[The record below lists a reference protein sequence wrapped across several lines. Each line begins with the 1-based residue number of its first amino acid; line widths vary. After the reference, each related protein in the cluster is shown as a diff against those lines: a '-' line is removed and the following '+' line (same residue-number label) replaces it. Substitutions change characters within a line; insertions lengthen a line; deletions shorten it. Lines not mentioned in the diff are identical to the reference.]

1 MNLKEK
7 IEELYSK
14 INSAQRKS
22 GLNHQVQIVG
32 VTKTRP
38 FSFIEESYVAGLR
51 HIGENRVQEA
61 ESKFGSFNNMPNL
74 KKRFIGHLQSNK
86 SKKCVELF
94 DAIDS
99 ISSIKTLKKIK
110 KHSLELNKRISLSI
124 EINTSKELQKH
135 GFYPDQKHEILKCF
149 NCGGRSIEG
158 LMTVGPN
165 TSNEQSI
172 RYAFITL
179 RQTKEWL
186 ESETGR
192 KIKHL
197 SMGMSGDYE
206 VAVEEGSTMIRVGSF
221 LYGPRS

>member
-7 IEELYSK
+7 IEELYFK
-14 INSAQRKS
+14 INSAQRKN
-22 GLNHQVQIVG
+22 GLNHQVEIVG

-38 FSFIEESYVAGLR
+38 FSYIEESYTAGLR
-51 HIGENRVQEA
+51 HIGENRIQEA
-61 ESKFGSFNNMPNL
+61 ENKFGSFSNMRKL

-86 SKKCVELF
+86 SKRCVELF

-99 ISSIKTLKKIK
+99 LSSIKTLKKVK
-110 KHSLELNKRISLSI
+110 RHSLELNKRMSLFI
-124 EINTSKELQKH
+124 EINTSNESQKH
-135 GFYPDQKHEILKCF
+135 GFHPNQKHEILECF
-149 NCGGRSIEG
+149 DCGGRSIEG

-165 TSNEQSI
+165 TSNMQSI
-172 RYAFITL
+172 RHAFKTL
-179 RQTKEWL
+179 RKTKDWV

-206 VAVEEGSTMIRVGSF
+206 IAVEEGSTMIRVGSF

>member
-7 IEELYSK
+7 VEELYSR
-14 INSAQRKS
+14 INSAQRKN
-22 GLNHQVQIVG
+22 GLNHQVEIVG

-38 FSFIEESYVAGLR
+38 FSYLEKSYTAGLR
-51 HIGENRVQEA
+51 HIGENRIQEA
-61 ESKFGSFNNMPNL
+61 ESKFRSFNNMPSL

-110 KHSLELNKRISLSI
+110 KHSLELNKKMSLLV
-124 EINTSKELQKH
+124 EINTSKESQKH
-135 GFYPDQKHEILKCF
+135 GFFPDQKHEILECF
-149 NCGGRSIEG
+149 DFGGRSIEG

-165 TSNEQSI
+165 TSNKQII
-172 RYAFITL
+172 RHAFTTL
-179 RQTKEWL
+179 RETKEWV

-206 VAVEEGSTMIRVGSF
+206 TAVEEGSTMIRVGSF

>member
-7 IEELYSK
+7 VEELYSK
-14 INSAQRKS
+14 INSAQRKN
-22 GLNHQVQIVG
+22 GLNHQVEIDG

-38 FSFIEESYVAGLR
+38 FSYIEESYTAGLK
-51 HIGENRVQEA
+51 HIGENRIQEA
-61 ESKFGSFNNMPNL
+61 ESKFRSFSNMTNL

-110 KHSLELNKRISLSI
+110 KYSLELNKRMSLLI
-124 EINTSKELQKH
+124 EINTSNEPQKH
-135 GFYPDQKHEILKCF
+135 GFYPDQKHEILECF
-149 NCGGRSIEG
+149 DCGGQSVPG

-165 TSNEQSI
+165 TSNVQRI
-172 RYAFITL
+172 RHALTTL
-179 RQTKEWL
+179 RETKEWF

-192 KIKHL
+192 KVKHL

-206 VAVEEGSTMIRVGSF
+206 EAVEEGSTMIRVGSF
-221 LYGPRS
+221 LYGPRN

>member
-7 IEELYSK
+7 VEELYSK

-22 GLNHQVQIVG
+22 GLNHRVEIVG

-38 FSFIEESYVAGLR
+38 FSYIEESYAAGLR
-51 HIGENRVQEA
+51 HIGENRIQEA
-61 ESKFGSFNNMPNL
+61 ESKFESFSNMPNL

-110 KHSLELNKRISLSI
+110 KHSLELDKRMSLFI
-124 EINTSKELQKH
+124 EINTSNEPQKH
-135 GFYPDQKHEILKCF
+135 GFYPDQKHEILECF
-149 NCGGRSIEG
+149 DCGGQSVQG

-165 TSNEQSI
+165 TSNMQSI
-172 RYAFITL
+172 RHAFITL
-179 RQTKEWL
+179 RETKEWV
-186 ESETGR
+186 ESEAGR
-192 KIKHL
+192 KVKHL

-206 VAVEEGSTMIRVGSF
+206 IAVEEGSTMIRVGSF

>member
-14 INSAQRKS
+14 INSAQRKN

-94 DAIDS
+94 DSIDS

-110 KHSLELNKRISLSI
+110 KHSLELNKRMSLFI
-124 EINTSKELQKH
+124 EINTSKESQKH
-135 GFYPDQKHEILKCF
+135 GFYPDQKHEILECF
-149 NCGGRSIEG
+149 DCGGRSIEG

-165 TSNEQSI
+165 TSNVQSI
-172 RYAFITL
+172 RQAFITL
-179 RQTKEWL
+179 RKTKEWVQ
-186 ESETGR
+186 SETGR
-192 KIKHL
+192 KIRHL
-197 SMGMSGDYE
+197 SMGMSVDYE

>member
-14 INSAQRKS
+14 INSAQRKN

-110 KHSLELNKRISLSI
+110 KHSLELNKRMSLFI
-124 EINTSKELQKH
+124 EINTSKESQKH
-135 GFYPDQKHEILKCF
+135 GFYPDQKHEILECF
-149 NCGGRSIEG
+149 DCGGRSIEG
-158 LMTVGPN
+158 LMTIGPN
-165 TSNEQSI
+165 TSKEQSI
-172 RYAFITL
+172 RYAFTTL

>member
-7 IEELYSK
+7 VEELYSK

-22 GLNHQVQIVG
+22 GLNHRVEIVG

-38 FSFIEESYVAGLR
+38 FSCIEESYAAGLR
-51 HIGENRVQEA
+51 HIGENRIQEA
-61 ESKFGSFNNMPNL
+61 ESKFESFSNMTNL

-99 ISSIKTLKKIK
+99 ISSIKTLKRIK
-110 KHSLELNKRISLSI
+110 KHSLELNKRMSLFI
-124 EINTSKELQKH
+124 EINTSKEPQKH
-135 GFYPDQKHEILKCF
+135 GFYPDQKHEILECF
-149 NCGGRSIEG
+149 DCGGRSIEG

-165 TSNEQSI
+165 TSNKQNI
-172 RYAFITL
+172 RHAFTTL
-179 RQTKEWL
+179 RETKEWV
-186 ESETGR
+186 EVETGR
-192 KIKHL
+192 RIKHL

-206 VAVEEGSTMIRVGSF
+206 MAIEEGSTMIRVGSF

>member
-22 GLNHQVQIVG
+22 GLNHQVEIVG

-38 FSFIEESYVAGLR
+38 FSFLEESYAAGLR
-51 HIGENRVQEA
+51 HIGENRIQEA
-61 ESKFGSFNNMPNL
+61 ESKFGSFNKMPNL

-99 ISSIKTLKKIK
+99 INSIKTLKKIK
-110 KHSLELNKRISLSI
+110 NYSLEMDKRMSLFI

-135 GFYPDQKHEILKCF
+135 GFFPDQKNEILECF
-149 NCGGRSIEG
+149 DCGGRLIDG

-165 TSNEQSI
+165 TSNKQSV
-172 RYAFITL
+172 RHAFTAL
-179 RQTKEWL
+179 RETKEWV

-206 VAVEEGSTMIRVGSF
+206 VAVEEGSTMIRIGSF

>member
-14 INSAQRKS
+14 INSAQRKN
-22 GLNHQVQIVG
+22 GLDHQVEIVG

-38 FSFIEESYVAGLR
+38 FSYIEESYIAGLR
-51 HIGENRVQEA
+51 HIGENRIQEA
-61 ESKFGSFNNMPNL
+61 ENKFGSFSNMRNL

-86 SKKCVELF
+86 SKRCVELF
-94 DAIDS
+94 DTIDS
-99 ISSIKTLKKIK
+99 ISSIKTLKKVK
-110 KHSLELNKRISLSI
+110 RHSLEMNKTMSLLI
-124 EINTSKELQKH
+124 EINTSNEFQKH
-135 GFYPDQKHEILKCF
+135 GFFPDQKHEILECF
-149 NCGGRSIEG
+149 DCGGRSIEG
-158 LMTVGPN
+158 LMTIGPN
-165 TSNEQSI
+165 ISNEQSI
-172 RYAFITL
+172 RYAFTTL
-179 RQTKEWL
+179 RETKEWV

-206 VAVEEGSTMIRVGSF
+206 MAVEEGSTMIRVGSF

>member
-7 IEELYSK
+7 VEELHSK
-14 INSAQRKS
+14 INSAQRKN
-22 GLNHQVQIVG
+22 GLDHQVEIVG

-38 FSFIEESYVAGLR
+38 FSYLEKSYTAGLR
-51 HIGENRVQEA
+51 HIGENRIQEA
-61 ESKFGSFNNMPNL
+61 ESKFRSFNNMPSL

-110 KHSLELNKRISLSI
+110 KHSLELNKKMSLLV
-124 EINTSKELQKH
+124 EINTSKESQKH
-135 GFYPDQKHEILKCF
+135 GFFPDQKHEILECF
-149 NCGGRSIEG
+149 DFGGRSIEG

-165 TSNEQSI
+165 TSNKQII
-172 RYAFITL
+172 RHAFTTL
-179 RQTKEWL
+179 RETKEWV

-206 VAVEEGSTMIRVGSF
+206 TAVEEGSTMIRVGSF

>member
-7 IEELYSK
+7 IEELHSK

-22 GLNHQVQIVG
+22 GLNHQVEIVG

-38 FSFIEESYVAGLR
+38 FSYIEESYAAGLR
-51 HIGENRVQEA
+51 HIGENRIQEA

-99 ISSIKTLKKIK
+99 ISSIKTLKKVK
-110 KHSLELNKRISLSI
+110 KHSLELNKRMSLFI
-124 EINTSKELQKH
+124 EINTSKESQKH
-135 GFYPDQKHEILKCF
+135 GFYPDQKHEILECF
-149 NCGGRSIEG
+149 DHGGRSIKG
-158 LMTVGPN
+158 LMTVGPH
-165 TSNEQSI
+165 TSNIQSI
-172 RYAFITL
+172 RHSFTTL
-179 RQTKEWL
+179 RETRDWV
-186 ESETGR
+186 ESETGK

-221 LYGPRS
+221 LYGPRK

>member
-7 IEELYSK
+7 VEELHSK
-14 INSAQRKS
+14 INSAQRKN
-22 GLNHQVQIVG
+22 GLNHKVEIVG
-32 VTKTRP
+32 VTKIRP
-38 FSFIEESYVAGLR
+38 FSYIEESYIAGLR
-51 HIGENRVQEA
+51 HIGENRIQEA
-61 ESKFGSFNNMPNL
+61 ESKFGSFSNMPNL

-99 ISSIKTLKKIK
+99 ISSIKTLKKVK
-110 KHSLELNKRISLSI
+110 KYSIELNKKVSLFI
-124 EINTSKELQKH
+124 EINTSKESQKH
-135 GFYPDQKHEILKCF
+135 GLYPDQKDEILECF
-149 NCGGRSIEG
+149 DCGGRSIEG

-165 TSNEQSI
+165 TSNMQSI
-172 RYAFITL
+172 RHAFTTL
-179 RQTKEWL
+179 RETKEWV
-186 ESETGR
+186 ESKTGR

>member
-7 IEELYSK
+7 VEELHSK
-14 INSAQRKS
+14 INSAQRKN
-22 GLNHQVQIVG
+22 GLDHQVEIVG

-38 FSFIEESYVAGLR
+38 FSYLEKSYTAGLR
-51 HIGENRVQEA
+51 HIGENRIQEA
-61 ESKFGSFNNMPNL
+61 ESKFRSFNNMPSL

-110 KHSLELNKRISLSI
+110 KHSIELNKKMSLLV
-124 EINTSKELQKH
+124 EINTSKEPQKH
-135 GFYPDQKHEILKCF
+135 GFFPDQKHEILECF
-149 NCGGRSIEG
+149 DFGGRSIEG

-165 TSNEQSI
+165 TSNKQII
-172 RYAFITL
+172 RHAFTTL
-179 RQTKEWL
+179 RETKEWV

-206 VAVEEGSTMIRVGSF
+206 TAVEEGSTMIRVGSF

>member
-7 IEELYSK
+7 VEELYSK
-14 INSAQRKS
+14 INSAQRKN
-22 GLNHQVQIVG
+22 GLNHQVEIVG

-38 FSFIEESYVAGLR
+38 FSYIEESYIAGLR
-51 HIGENRVQEA
+51 HIGENRIQEA
-61 ESKFGSFNNMPNL
+61 ESKFGSFSNMPNL

-94 DAIDS
+94 DTIDS
-99 ISSIKTLKKIK
+99 ISSIKTLKKVK
-110 KHSLELNKRISLSI
+110 KHSQELNKKMSLFI
-124 EINTSKELQKH
+124 EINTSKESQKH
-135 GFYPDQKHEILKCF
+135 GLYPDQKHEILECF
-149 NCGGRSIEG
+149 DCGGRSIKG

-165 TSNEQSI
+165 MQSI
-172 RYAFITL
+172 RQAFITL
-179 RQTKEWL
+179 RETKEWI

-221 LYGPRS
+221 LYGPRN

>member
-7 IEELYSK
+7 IEELHSK
-14 INSAQRKS
+14 INSAQRKN
-22 GLNHQVQIVG
+22 GLNHQVEIVG
-32 VTKTRP
+32 VTKTKP
-38 FSFIEESYVAGLR
+38 FSYIEDSYAAGLR
-51 HIGENRVQEA
+51 HIGENRIQEA

-74 KKRFIGHLQSNK
+74 KRRFIGHLQSNK

-99 ISSIKTLKKIK
+99 INSIKTLKKVK
-110 KHSLELNKRISLSI
+110 KHSLELNKRISLFI
-124 EINTSKELQKH
+124 EINTSKESQKH
-135 GFYPDQKHEILKCF
+135 GFYPDQKHEILECF
-149 NCGGRSIEG
+149 DYGGRSIEG

-165 TSNEQSI
+165 TSNTQSI
-172 RYAFITL
+172 RHSFTTL
-179 RQTKEWL
+179 RETRDWV
-186 ESETGR
+186 ESETGK

-221 LYGPRS
+221 LYGPRK

>member
-14 INSAQRKS
+14 INSAQRKN

-110 KHSLELNKRISLSI
+110 KYSLELNKRMSLFI
-124 EINTSKELQKH
+124 EINTSKEPQKH
-135 GFYPDQKHEILKCF
+135 GFYPDQKHEILECF
-149 NCGGRSIEG
+149 DCGGRSIEG

-165 TSNEQSI
+165 TSNVQSI
-172 RYAFITL
+172 RQAFITL
-179 RQTKEWL
+179 RKTKEWVQ
-186 ESETGR
+186 SETGR
-192 KIKHL
+192 KIRHL

-206 VAVEEGSTMIRVGSF
+206 MAVEEGSTMIRVGSF

>member
-1 MNLKEK
+1 
-7 IEELYSK
+7 
-14 INSAQRKS
+14 
-22 GLNHQVQIVG
+22 
-32 VTKTRP
+32 
-38 FSFIEESYVAGLR
+38 
-51 HIGENRVQEA
+51 
-61 ESKFGSFNNMPNL
+61 MPNL

-99 ISSIKTLKKIK
+99 ISSIKTLKKVKNYSI
-110 KHSLELNKRISLSI
+110 ELNKKVSLFI
-124 EINTSKELQKH
+124 EINTSKESQKH
-135 GFYPDQKHEILKCF
+135 GLYPDQKDEILECF
-149 NCGGRSIEG
+149 DCGGRSIEG

-165 TSNEQSI
+165 TSNMQSI
-172 RYAFITL
+172 RHAFTTL
-179 RQTKEWL
+179 RETKEWV
-186 ESETGR
+186 ESKTGR

>member
-7 IEELYSK
+7 VEELYFK

-22 GLNHQVQIVG
+22 GLNHQVEIVG

-38 FSFIEESYVAGLR
+38 FSYIEESYAAGLR
-51 HIGENRVQEA
+51 HIGENRIQEA
-61 ESKFGSFNNMPNL
+61 ESKFGSFSNMTNL

-99 ISSIKTLKKIK
+99 ISSIKTLKKVK
-110 KHSLELNKRISLSI
+110 KHSLELNKRVSLFI
-124 EINTSKELQKH
+124 EINTSKESQKH
-135 GFYPDQKHEILKCF
+135 GFYPDQKHEILECF
-149 NCGGRSIEG
+149 DCGGQSIEG

-165 TSNEQSI
+165 TSNKKNI
-172 RYAFITL
+172 RHAFTTL
-179 RQTKEWL
+179 RETKDWVEV
-186 ESETGR
+186 ETGR

-206 VAVEEGSTMIRVGSF
+206 MAVEEGSTMIRVGSF